1 MTTLKKIDK
10 ASPEG
15 VENNLNIFDLPAT
28 NIAINKSSM
37 RELLPLSAVNDLGP
51 YVFRLFPDN
60 QFVDMSKTWFYLTTT
75 IERKDGNNW
84 VPLDDTTKPEDKH
97 VSVVQNFGH
106 SFIKTLKI
114 TINGVECFDSGHLY
128 AYRAY
133 MLHEL
138 NYSHEVRKGLHEA
151 NCYYI
156 DQMPQDHYDNSGLKY
171 RAKRYANGAI
181 CETMV
186 KLNFD
191 MARQENLILNNSDI
205 IFNIHRNSDDFLIL
219 APDYGVTVAPV
230 APATQ
235 PTINTKTND
244 NQYRINVLDA
254 RLYVKCVDIVQS
266 LNNTIS
272 RQLENVPAKYPLRKI
287 QLRSVFLGKGRTEIT
302 HNAFTSII
310 PRRLVVGFVDNNNY
324 EGKPKLSPFTFNHAS
339 VRSISVEA
347 NGITYPSSPYL
358 FDFSKKKFVRAFVDM
373 YAGLGM
379 DDGEKT
385 FSIDYNRFLNGWC
398 FFVIPMTSTLEDT
411 PGFELIRSGTT
422 TVKVQ
427 FADPIQ
433 DDGYQMIILGEF
445 DSIVSINKDR
455 VLSLD
460 GTI

>member
-1 MTTLKKIDK
+1 MFKKKI
-10 ASPEG
+10 S
-15 VENNLNIFDLPAT
+15 
-28 NIAINKSSM
+28 
-37 RELLPLSAVNDLGP
+37 
-51 YVFRLFPDN
+51 
-60 QFVDMSKTWFYLTTT
+60 YL
-75 IERKDGNNW
+75 
-84 VPLDDTTKPEDKH
+84 
-97 VSVVQNFGH
+97 
-106 SFIKTLKI
+106 
-114 TINGVECFDSGHLY
+114 
-128 AYRAY
+128 
-133 MLHEL
+133 
-138 NYSHEVRKGLHEA
+138 
-151 NCYYI
+151 
-156 DQMPQDHYDNSGLKY
+156 
-171 RAKRYANGAI
+171 
-181 CETMV
+181 
-186 KLNFD
+186 
-191 MARQENLILNNSDI
+191 LNNSDI

-272 RQLENVPAKYPLRKI
+272 KQLENIPAKYPLRKI